1 MGGKITMGLETEI
14 NSKKDLLEKALYAAK
29 DIKEINSIKIE
40 YLKKYVKSLY
50 SELKSVSAE
59 EKKVLG
65 KVINEFKNFA
75 EAKITAAEEK
85 FKSQKAATKYDVSI
99 FKDNIAF
106 GSKHPLVKLYKK
118 IEEVFVGMGF
128 SVVQGPE
135 IELDKYNFEKLNL
148 PPHHPARD
156 MQDTFYISAPNVL
169 LRSHTSSVQIRTM
182 EKMNPPVQIISPG
195 TVYRVDDID
204 PQHTPMFYQVEGLMV
219 AENISFANLKAVL
232 IRFLKEVFG
241 DDVSSFY
248 RIKRLRFLDH
258 KPAELV
264 TTYIPKYLIENLN
277 DYDLTKN
284 SLFDI
289 LEREKNIYV
298 DYAEKLLRAVNVS
311 KDVAK
316 YLEIVPNTA
325 VQFVHTV
332 TYNTKGIP
340 IEYSDAFD
348 VNEFS
353 NFKLI
358 VKKNRGHDC

>member
-1 MGGKITMGLETEI
+1 MSLEQDI
-14 NSKKDLLEKALYAAK
+14 NSKKDLLEKALSNAK
-29 DIKEINSIKIE
+29 DIKDINSIKIE

-50 SELKSVSAE
+50 SELKSASVE

-75 EAKITAAEEK
+75 QAKIAEAEEK

-106 GSKHPLVKLYKK
+106 GSKHPLIKLYKK

-182 EKMNPPVQIISPG
+182 EKMKPPVQIISPG

-241 DDVSSFY
+241 NETDVRFRPTYYPYTEPSAAIDMSCTKCGKKGCRTCGGTGWITVLGSGMVHPNVLEGVGYDSKKYTGFAFGLGLN
-248 RIKRLRFLDH
+248 RLALAYYGLDEIR
-258 KPAELV
+258 KL
-264 TTYIPKYLIENLN
+264 YEN
-277 DYDLTKN
+277 DI
-284 SLFDI
+284 SLWKQI
-289 LEREKNIYV
+289 
-298 DYAEKLLRAVNVS
+298 
-311 KDVAK
+311 
-316 YLEIVPNTA
+316 
-325 VQFVHTV
+325 
-332 TYNTKGIP
+332 
-340 IEYSDAFD
+340 
-348 VNEFS
+348 
-353 NFKLI
+353 
-358 VKKNRGHDC
+358 